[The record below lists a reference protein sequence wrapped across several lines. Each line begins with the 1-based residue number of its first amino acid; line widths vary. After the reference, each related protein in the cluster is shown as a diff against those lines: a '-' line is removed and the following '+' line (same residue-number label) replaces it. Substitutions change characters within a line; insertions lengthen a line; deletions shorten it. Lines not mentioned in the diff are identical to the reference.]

1 MTNQN
6 GVEIKDP
13 EAFLRQMT
21 RGTMGVRDTTNSKKS
36 TKSNTH
42 NDFHQQEFNAY

>member
-1 MTNQN
+1 
-6 GVEIKDP
+6 VEIKDP

-36 TKSNTH
+36 AKSDRHT
-42 NDFHQQEFNAY
+42 DVHQQEFNAY